1 MKTIYELSYE
11 ENDVCQVILIE
22 AETPEGAV
30 IFFANTQKFQSI
42 FGIREAT
49 TDSISKPGIPIL
61 KENKTA
67 RRVKAQH

>member
-1 MKTIYELSYE
+1 MKNIYELSYE
-11 ENDVCQVILIE
+11 KNNVCQVILVE

-42 FGIREAT
+42 FGIKEAT
-49 TDSISKPGIPIL
+49 ADSIKPGVPVL

-67 RRVKAQH
+67 RRANPVV